1 MKDYIIRKIKSK
13 YNDKYKYEYYDKRN
27 NPVDPKVVKLCLQGL
42 YIPPAH
48 DDVQINLNKKSKIL
62 AIGYDTKG
70 RPQYIYNKK
79 FTQKQ
84 SESKYKHMIKFGESY
99 KRILSQINKDLFTE
113 GDTKNK
119 QIATILK
126 LVIDCSFRIGNDKYT
141 KENKSY
147 GVTTLESR
155 HIKINGQVVSIDFIG
170 KKGVRNQCKIKNK
183 KLSKNLR
190 TKKKTIGKDHRLFSY
205 RKKNKYYEVKSSDV
219 NRYLKQFGEFT
230 TKNFRTW
237 GANLE
242 FIVQLLKYEIPDTI
256 TAKKRNVNESLQK
269 VADKLHNTKS
279 VCKSNYIDPYLIQTY
294 LNDPKRFNATFKNA
308 FTKEEITD
316 NYIELLKLNH

>member
-27 NPVDPKVVKLCLQGL
+27 NPVDPKVVKFCLQGL

-48 DDVQINLNKKSKIL
+48 DDVQINLNKDSKIL
-62 AIGYDTKG
+62 AIGYDSKD

-84 SESKYKHMIKFGESY
+84 SKNKYKHMIKFGESY
-99 KRILSQINKDLFTE
+99 KKILRQINKDLFTE
-113 GDTKNK
+113 GENKNK

-126 LVIDCSFRIGNDKYT
+126 IVIDCSFRIGNEKYT
-141 KENKSY
+141 QENNSY

-155 HIKINGQVVSIDFIG
+155 HIKVNGQTVSIDFIG

-183 KLSKNLR
+183 KLSKNLK
-190 TKKKTIGKDHRLFSY
+190 TKKRTIGKDHRLFSY
-205 RKKNKYYEVKSSDV
+205 RKKNRYYESKSSDV
-219 NRYLKQFGEFT
+219 NRYLKQFGNFT

-242 FIVQLLKYEIPDTI
+242 FIIQLLKHEIPDTI
-256 TAKKRNVNESLQK
+256 TGKKRNVNESLQK
-269 VADKLHNTKS
+269 VADKLHNTKA

-294 LNDPKRFNATFKNA
+294 LNDTKRFNATFKNA

-316 NYIELLKLNH
+316 KYIELLKLNH